1 MPELHHGSRCRS
13 PRASPTQTRI
23 LCRCKRAVAAF
34 AERRASL
41 LPIGD
46 LQHASFFPLSIATIT
61 RNCDATIFMTTL
73 WPRRAIV
80 IDDVA
85 TTDPHMMLPSRKSTL
100 MPQWEYLV
108 IDLSDLPRR
117 TDEIDL
123 LNDAGVN
130 GWELVGIT
138 TNNKAYLK
146 RQFAEPSAPSTMP
159 PRRKKSKTNDAD

>member
-1 MPELHHGSRCRS
+1 MP
-13 PRASPTQTRI
+13 
-23 LCRCKRAVAAF
+23 K
-34 AERRASL
+34 
-41 LPIGD
+41 
-46 LQHASFFPLSIATIT
+46 
-61 RNCDATIFMTTL
+61 
-73 WPRRAIV
+73 
-80 IDDVA
+80 
-85 TTDPHMMLPSRKSTL
+85 
-100 MPQWEYLV
+100 WEYLV
-108 IDLSDLPRR
+108 IDLSDLPRK

>member
-1 MPELHHGSRCRS
+1 M
-13 PRASPTQTRI
+13 
-23 LCRCKRAVAAF
+23 
-34 AERRASL
+34 
-41 LPIGD
+41 
-46 LQHASFFPLSIATIT
+46 ATH
-61 RNCDATIFMTTL
+61 
-73 WPRRAIV
+73 WPRRASV

-85 TTDPHMMLPSRKSTL
+85 TSDPYVMLPLRKSTI

-130 GWELVGIT
+130 GWDLVGIT

-146 RQFAEPSAPSTMP
+146 RRAAEPGAPSAMP
-159 PRRKKSKTNDAD
+159 PRRKTSKATDSG